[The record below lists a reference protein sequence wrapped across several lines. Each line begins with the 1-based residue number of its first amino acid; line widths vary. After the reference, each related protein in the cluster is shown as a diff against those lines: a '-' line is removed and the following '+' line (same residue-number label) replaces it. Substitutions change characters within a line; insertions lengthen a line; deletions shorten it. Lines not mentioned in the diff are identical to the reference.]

1 MHIYTFNFNSYG
13 GLIQPI
19 PTFPLEYILIRSTP
33 FTPILISES
42 PVVRGI
48 VNFLGVGD
56 RHLENLMIN
65 NEGKMFHIDFGFILG
80 KDPKPWPPPFKLCKE
95 MVEGMGGEKTEFYTN
110 FK

>member
-1 MHIYTFNFNSYG
+1 M
-13 GLIQPI
+13 
-19 PTFPLEYILIRSTP
+19 
-33 FTPILISES
+33 
-42 PVVRGI
+42 GI
-48 VNFLGVGD
+48 HHKIMQNYLLSSAGYCVMTYFLGVGD